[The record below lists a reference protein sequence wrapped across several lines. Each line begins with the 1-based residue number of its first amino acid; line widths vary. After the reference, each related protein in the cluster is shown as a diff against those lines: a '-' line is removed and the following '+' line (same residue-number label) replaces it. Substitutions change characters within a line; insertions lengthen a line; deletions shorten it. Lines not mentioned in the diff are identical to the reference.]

1 LLPSTP
7 LVIWRFIDG
16 KPGHENQTLGLV
28 LALAEQADVKVYNLE
43 PVSTWQA
50 VKYILQK
57 SFPVQDRMSP
67 TLIIGAGHA
76 THLSVL
82 AAQRSAGGQSVILMK
97 PTLPTGLFNYCI
109 VPEHDGCTSSR
120 RIITT
125 VGVLNRIKPSTKLVA
140 DRGLILIGGPS
151 AHYDWHDD
159 AMLERIRMIV
169 ERDDKRWLLTSS
181 RRTPDSFVAKLKQ
194 MALDNL
200 TIRLA
205 QDTGPDWISDK
216 LQYSAQVWIS
226 EDSVSMVY
234 EALTCGAACGLLPV
248 QRKRENRVS
257 AGVDRLVEKG
267 RLTAFDEW
275 MKTGKLKANETP
287 LYEAQRVA
295 EYLLKNV

>member
-1 LLPSTP
+1 
-7 LVIWRFIDG
+7 VIWRFIDG

-28 LALAEQADVKVYNLE
+28 LALAEQANVKVYNLE
-43 PVSTWQA
+43 PVPSWQA
-50 VKYILQK
+50 VKYLLQK

-67 TLIIGAGHA
+67 ALIIGAGHT

-97 PTLPTGLFNYCI
+97 PTLPTGLFDYCI
-109 VPEHDGCTSSR
+109 VPEHDRCASSQ

-125 VGVLNRIKPSTKLVA
+125 VGVLNRIKPSAKLVPN
-140 DRGLILIGGPS
+140 RGLILIGGPS
-151 AHYDWHDD
+151 AHYDWYDG

-169 ERDDKRWLLTSS
+169 ERDDKQWLLTSS
-181 RRTPDSFVAKLKQ
+181 RRTPESFVAKLKQ

-200 TIRLA
+200 TIRVA
-205 QDTGPDWISDK
+205 QDTGPDWLSDK

-234 EALTCGAACGLLPV
+234 EALTSGAACGLLPV
-248 QRKRENRVS
+248 QRKRENRIS
-257 AGVDRLVEKG
+257 AGVDKLVENG
-267 RLTAFDEW
+267 RLTSFDEW

-287 LYEAQRVA
+287 LYEAKRVA
-295 EYLLKNV
+295 EYLLKHV